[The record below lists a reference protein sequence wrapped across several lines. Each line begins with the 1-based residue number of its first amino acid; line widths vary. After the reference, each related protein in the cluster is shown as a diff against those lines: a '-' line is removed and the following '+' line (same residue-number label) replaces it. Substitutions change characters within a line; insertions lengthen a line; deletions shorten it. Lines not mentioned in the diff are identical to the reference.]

1 VWVLDGAGRPRA
13 VNVRT
18 GLTDGTYTQLVGG
31 DLQEG
36 AQVIVGTQ
44 SGAKALPQTKG
55 GPRFGF

>member
-1 VWVLDGAGRPRA
+1 VWILDDTGRPRA

-18 GLTDGTYTQLVGG
+18 GLTDGTYTQLVGA
-31 DLQEG
+31 DMQED

-44 SGAKALPQTKG
+44 SGAKASPQTKG